1 MLAATSTA
9 LDSRG
14 AVTRGT
20 HMNPILLH
28 RLAEARG
35 GKFCTD
41 RMPRPDPNPRPV
53 PRPDPIGPQFRDLT
67 PSGVIPET

>member
-28 RLAEARG
+28 RLAEAWG

-41 RMPRPDPNPRPV
+41 RLSRPDPNPAL
-53 PRPDPIGPQFRDLT
+53 FRDLT
-67 PSGVIPET
+67 PSAPSFET